1 MKFRQILSILLAAC
15 CLISALA
22 FSGCTLADKGTAMEI
37 NGVEIS
43 DDVFTYFLDK
53 AVVNL
58 GVNAPLKSLKEKATA
73 YAETYFKT
81 NSLAHSRGVTLT
93 TAEKAAVSEKV
104 NAYWGIYGE
113 YYTKI
118 GVTKET
124 LTKVF
129 TADSYREALLVH
141 FYGAGGEEEIPLAR
155 LYAQFKTNYIVFQ
168 AITGYLTETNTNGQT
183 IKINETDREAL
194 VLKFQNMSSM
204 VNAGEQNM
212 EQAADFLAESG
223 YQASVQTVVLH
234 KDDTSYP
241 AGFFEKVK
249 NTESRRATII
259 GSEEFIFLVLRG
271 DADTNSTYFNE
282 KRTEMIEIIVGNEI
296 DEKIEKSL
304 VTQTKIDNSLANGYY
319 SLISKEKG
327 DKNEFRN

>member
-1 MKFRQILSILLAAC
+1 MKIRRILSVILAIC
-15 CLISALA
+15 CLFSTTT
-22 FSGCTLADKGTAMEI
+22 FSGCSLTDKGTAMTI

-43 DDVFTYFLDK
+43 DDVFTYFLDL
-53 AVVNL
+53 ATVDL
-58 GVNAPLKSLKEKATA
+58 GADVPLKSLKEKATV

-81 NSLAHSRGVTLT
+81 NSLANSQGITLT
-93 TAEKAAVSEKV
+93 TAQKAAVSERV

-124 LTKVF
+124 LTKIF
-129 TADSYREALLVH
+129 TADSFREALLVH
-141 FYGAGGEEEIPLAR
+141 YYGTGGEEEIPLSR

-168 AITGYLTETNTNGQT
+168 AITGYFTQSDINGQT
-183 IKINETDREAL
+183 VKINETEREAL
-194 VLKFQNMSSM
+194 VLIFQNMAAM

-223 YQASVQTVVLH
+223 YQGSVQTVVLH

-249 NTESRRATII
+249 NTESRLATVI
-259 GSEEFIFLVLRG
+259 GTEEYIFLVLRG
-271 DADTNSTYFNE
+271 DADTNSSYFNE

-296 DEKIEKSL
+296 DTKIEKSL
-304 VTQTKIDNSLANGYY
+304 TVETKIDNALADGYH
-319 SLISKEKG
+319 SLIVKEKG
-327 DKNEFRN
+327 DKK

>member
-1 MKFRQILSILLAAC
+1 MKIKRILSVILALC
-15 CLISALA
+15 CVASTIA
-22 FSGCTLADKGTAMEI
+22 FSGCSLSDKGTAMEI

-53 AVVNL
+53 AVVDL
-58 GVNAPLKSLKEKATA
+58 GVDVPLKSLKEKATT
-73 YAETYFKT
+73 YAETYFKI
-81 NSLAHSRGVTLT
+81 NSLAHSQGITLS

-124 LTKVF
+124 LTKIF
-129 TADSYREALLVH
+129 SADSFREALLVH
-141 FYGAGGEEEIPLAR
+141 YYGTGGEEEIPLTR

-168 AITGYLTETNTNGQT
+168 AITGYFTTTDLNGQT
-183 IKINETDREAL
+183 VKINQTESEAL
-194 VLKFQNMSSM
+194 VLKFQNMAAM

-223 YQASVQTVVLH
+223 YQGSVQTVVLH

-241 AGFFEKVK
+241 PGFFEKVK
-249 NTESRRATII
+249 NTEARLATVI
-259 GSEEFIFLVLRG
+259 GTDEYIFLVLRG

-282 KRTEMIEIIVGNEI
+282 KRTEMIEIIVGDEI
-296 DEKIEKSL
+296 DTKIEKSL
-304 VTQTKIDNSLANGYY
+304 TVETNIDNSLANGYY
-319 SLISKEKG
+319 NLIINEKG
-327 DKNEFRN
+327 DK

>member
-1 MKFRQILSILLAAC
+1 MKFRKALSILLSIC
-15 CLISALA
+15 CLVSTLV
-22 FSGCTLADKGTAMEI
+22 FSGCSLTDKGTAMEI
-37 NGVEIS
+37 NGIEIS
-43 DDVFTYFLDK
+43 DDVFTYFLDL
-53 AVVNL
+53 AVIDL
-58 GVNAPLKSLKEKATA
+58 GIDAPIKSLKEKATV

-81 NSLAHSRGVTLT
+81 NSLAHTKGVSLS

-104 NAYWGIYGE
+104 NAYWGIYDE

-129 TADSYREALLVH
+129 SADAFREALLVH
-141 FYGAGGEEEIPLAR
+141 FYGTGGEEEIPLTR

-168 AITGYLTETNTNGQT
+168 AITGYFTQTNINGQT
-183 IKINETDREAL
+183 VKINETEKEAL
-194 VLKFQNMSSM
+194 ILKFQNMSAM

-223 YQASVQTVVLH
+223 YQGSVQTVVLH

-241 AGFFEKVK
+241 SGFFEKVK
-249 NTESRRATII
+249 NTESRRTTVI
-259 GSEEFIFLVLRG
+259 GTDEYIFLVLRG
-271 DADTNSTYFNE
+271 DADTKSTYFNE

-304 VTQTKIDNSLANGYY
+304 VVETKIDNSLANGYF
-319 SLISKEKG
+319 SLIAKEKG
-327 DKNEFRN
+327 DKK

>member
-1 MKFRQILSILLAAC
+1 MKFRRFLSGLLAIC
-15 CLISALA
+15 CLISTTI
-22 FSGCTLADKGTAMEI
+22 FSGCSLNDKGTAMEI
-37 NGVEIS
+37 NSVEIS

-53 AVVNL
+53 AVVDL
-58 GVNAPLKSLKEKATA
+58 GVSVPLKSLKEKATT

-81 NSLAHSRGVTLT
+81 NSLAHSQGIKLS
-93 TAEKAAVSEKV
+93 TAEKAEVSEKV
-104 NAYWGIYGE
+104 NAYWSIYGK

-129 TADSYREALLVH
+129 TADSFREALLVH
-141 FYGAGGEEEIPLAR
+141 YYGAGGEEEISLNR

-168 AITGYLTETNTNGQT
+168 AITGYFTETNINGQAV
-183 IKINETDREAL
+183 KINEAEKESL
-194 VLKFQNMSSM
+194 ILKFQNMAAM

-223 YQASVQTVVLH
+223 YQGSVQTVVLH

-241 AGFFEKVK
+241 PGFFEKVK
-249 NTESRRATII
+249 STEARLATVI
-259 GSEEFIFLVLRG
+259 GTDEYIFLVLRG

-296 DEKIEKSL
+296 DNKIEESL
-304 VTQTKIDNSLANGYY
+304 MVETEIDDSLANAYFT
-319 SLISKEKG
+319 LIAEEKR
-327 DKNEFRN
+327 DK

>member
-1 MKFRQILSILLAAC
+1 MKFRKILSIILAIC
-15 CLISALA
+15 CLVSTLV
-22 FSGCTLADKGTAMEI
+22 FSGCSLVDKGTAMEI

-43 DDVFTYFLDK
+43 DDVFTYFLDL
-53 AVVNL
+53 AVIDL
-58 GVNAPLKSLKEKATA
+58 GVDAPLKTLKERATD

-81 NSLAHSRGVTLT
+81 NSLAHSRGVTLS
-93 TAEKAAVSEKV
+93 TAEKAAVSERV

-113 YYTKI
+113 YYSKI

-129 TADSYREALLVH
+129 SADAFRKALLVH
-141 FYGAGGEEEIPLAR
+141 FYGTGGEEEIPLTR

-168 AITGYLTETNTNGQT
+168 AITGYFTQTNINGQT
-183 IKINETDREAL
+183 VKISETEKEAL
-194 VLKFQNMSSM
+194 ILKFQNMSAM

-223 YQASVQTVVLH
+223 YQGSVQTVVLH

-241 AGFFEKVK
+241 PGFFEKVK
-249 NTESRRATII
+249 NTESRHATVI
-259 GSEEFIFLVLRG
+259 GTDEYIFLVLRG
-271 DADTNSTYFNE
+271 DADTKSSYFKE
-282 KRTEMIEIIVGNEI
+282 KTTEMIEIIVGNEI

-304 VTQTKIDNSLANGYY
+304 VVETKIDNSLANGYF

-327 DKNEFRN
+327 DKK

>member
-1 MKFRQILSILLAAC
+1 MNFKRILSVILTIC
-15 CLISALA
+15 CLVSTVA
-22 FSGCTLADKGTAMEI
+22 FSGCSLTDKGAAMEI
-37 NGVEIS
+37 NGIEIS

-53 AVVNL
+53 AVVDL
-58 GVNAPLKSLKEKATA
+58 GVDAPLKSLKEKATN

-81 NSLAHSRGVTLT
+81 NSLAHSQGVTLSI
-93 TAEKAAVSEKV
+93 AEKKAISERV
-104 NAYWGIYGE
+104 NAYWGICGE
-113 YYTKI
+113 YYSKI

-129 TADSYREALLVH
+129 TADAFREALLVH
-141 FYGAGGEEEIPLAR
+141 YYGAGGEEEIPLTR

-168 AITGYLTETNTNGQT
+168 AITGYFTQTNINGQT
-183 IKINETDREAL
+183 VKINETEKEAL
-194 VLKFQNMSSM
+194 VLKFQNMSAM

-223 YQASVQTVVLH
+223 YQGSVQTVVLH

-241 AGFFEKVK
+241 PGFFEKVK
-249 NTESRRATII
+249 NTESRRATVI
-259 GSEEFIFLVLRG
+259 GTEEYIFLVLRG
-271 DADTNSTYFNE
+271 DADTKSTYFNE

-304 VTQTKIDNSLANGYY
+304 IVETKIDNSLADGYY

-327 DKNEFRN
+327 DK

>member
-1 MKFRQILSILLAAC
+1 MKFRKTLSILLSIC
-15 CLISALA
+15 CLISTLV
-22 FSGCTLADKGTAMEI
+22 FSSCSLTEKGAAMEI

-43 DDVFTYFLDK
+43 DDVFTYFLDL
-53 AVVNL
+53 AVVDL
-58 GVNAPLKSLKEKATA
+58 GVDAPLKSLKEKATT

-81 NSLAHSRGVTLT
+81 NSLAHSQGISLSI
-93 TAEKAAVSEKV
+93 AEKKAVSEKV
-104 NAYWGIYGE
+104 NAFWGIYGQ

-124 LTKVF
+124 LTKIF
-129 TADSYREALLVH
+129 TADSFREALLVH
-141 FYGAGGEEEIPLAR
+141 YYGTGGEEEIPLTR

-168 AITGYLTETNTNGQT
+168 AITGYFTQTNINGQT
-183 IKINETDREAL
+183 VKINETEKEAL
-194 VLKFQNMSSM
+194 ILKFQNMSAM

-223 YQASVQTVVLH
+223 YQGSVQTVVLH

-241 AGFFEKVK
+241 PGFFEKVK
-249 NTESRRATII
+249 NTESRHSTVI
-259 GSEEFIFLVLRG
+259 GTDEYIFLVLRG

-304 VTQTKIDNSLANGYY
+304 VVETKIDNSLSNGYF
-319 SLISKEKG
+319 SLIKKAKG
-327 DKNEFRN
+327 DK

>member
-1 MKFRQILSILLAAC
+1 MKIKRILSVILALC
-15 CLISALA
+15 CVASTIA
-22 FSGCTLADKGTAMEI
+22 FSGCSLSDKGTAMEI

-53 AVVNL
+53 AVVDL
-58 GVNAPLKSLKEKATA
+58 GADVPLKSLKEKATT
-73 YAETYFKT
+73 YAETYFKI
-81 NSLAHSRGVTLT
+81 NSLAHSQGITLS

-124 LTKVF
+124 LTKIF
-129 TADSYREALLVH
+129 SADSFRETLLVH
-141 FYGAGGEEEIPLAR
+141 YYGTGGEEEIPLTR

-168 AITGYLTETNTNGQT
+168 AITGYFTATDLNGQT
-183 IKINETDREAL
+183 VKINQTESEAL
-194 VLKFQNMSSM
+194 VLKFQNMAAM

-223 YQASVQTVVLH
+223 YQSSVQTVVLH

-241 AGFFEKVK
+241 PGFFEKVK
-249 NTESRRATII
+249 NTEARLATVI
-259 GSEEFIFLVLRG
+259 GTDEYIFLVLRG

-282 KRTEMIEIIVGNEI
+282 KRTEMIEIIVGDEI
-296 DEKIEKSL
+296 DTKIEKSL
-304 VTQTKIDNSLANGYY
+304 TVETNIDNSLANGYY
-319 SLISKEKG
+319 NLIINEKG
-327 DKNEFRN
+327 DK

>member
-1 MKFRQILSILLAAC
+1 MKFRRFLSIILAVC
-15 CLISALA
+15 CIISTLV
-22 FSGCTLADKGTAMEI
+22 FSGCSLTDKGTAMEI

-53 AVVNL
+53 AVVDL
-58 GVNAPLKSLKEKATA
+58 GIDVPLKSLTDKATA

-81 NSLAHSRGVTLT
+81 NSLAHSQGISLS
-93 TAEKAAVSEKV
+93 TAEKAAISERV
-104 NAYWGIYGE
+104 NAYWSIYGE
-113 YYTKI
+113 YYNKI

-129 TADSYREALLVH
+129 TADTFREALLVH
-141 FYGAGGEEEIPLAR
+141 YYGTGGEEEIPLTR

-168 AITGYLTETNTNGQT
+168 AITGYFTETNINGQT
-183 IKINETDREAL
+183 IKINETEKEAL
-194 VLKFQNMSSM
+194 VLIFQNMAAM

-223 YQASVQTVVLH
+223 YQGSVQTVVLH

-241 AGFFEKVK
+241 PGFFEKVK
-249 NTESRRATII
+249 NTEARLATVI
-259 GSEEFIFLVLRG
+259 GTDEYIFLVLRG
-271 DADTNSTYFNE
+271 DADTSSSYFNE

-296 DEKIEKSL
+296 DNKIEKSL
-304 VTQTKIDNSLANGYY
+304 TTETKINNSVANGYF
-319 SLISKEKG
+319 SLIQNEKG
-327 DKNEFRN
+327 DK